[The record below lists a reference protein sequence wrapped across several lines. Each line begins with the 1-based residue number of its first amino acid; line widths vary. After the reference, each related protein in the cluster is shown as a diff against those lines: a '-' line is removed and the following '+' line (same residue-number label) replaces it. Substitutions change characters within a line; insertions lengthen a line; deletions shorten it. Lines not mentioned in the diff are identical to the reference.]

1 MLLDQIRLTP
11 VRQTLVRRPLADPAA
26 AVHATLHQSG
36 MLAHIA
42 PGARIAIGAGSRGI
56 SRYAEVVAAVVAAVR
71 AAGAKP
77 FIVPAMGSHGGAT
90 AAGQLAVLRDW
101 GIDEAAMGCPL
112 ISAMHTVALGVTAAG
127 VPVFCD
133 AAAFASDGIIVVNR
147 VKPHTDFHGTTESGL
162 TKMLAI
168 GLGKRDGAEA
178 IHRRGAAGLREDV
191 PQVAAALVRRAP
203 ILGGVAIIEDGA
215 HAVSEVVALP
225 ATAIAVDEPQLLQR
239 ARAMAPSLP
248 FTHADVLLVDWIG
261 KDISGTGMDTTVIGR
276 RAIDGEPEPATPRI
290 GAIVALR
297 LTPASHGNAT
307 GIGLADV
314 VSRALVAAMDVVAT
328 EVNVATSGFPR
339 RGVVPL
345 VADDDRGAIEAA
357 LRRAAV
363 APSAVRLARISDT
376 LSLEQLWLSD
386 ALLAEVCAQPGVAP
400 CGAAAPLAFDAAGQ
414 LADVAAH

>member
-1 MLLDQIRLTP
+1 
-11 VRQTLVRRPLADPAA
+11 
-26 AVHATLHQSG
+26 
-36 MLAHIA
+36 
-42 PGARIAIGAGSRGI
+42 
-56 SRYAEVVAAVVAAVR
+56 
-71 AAGAKP
+71 
-77 FIVPAMGSHGGAT
+77 
-90 AAGQLAVLRDW
+90 
-101 GIDEAAMGCPL
+101 
-112 ISAMHTVALGVTAAG
+112 
-127 VPVFCD
+127 
-133 AAAFASDGIIVVNR
+133 
-147 VKPHTDFHGTTESGL
+147 
-162 TKMLAI
+162 MLAI